1 MASPQT
7 AAPLLTAEEFHQ
19 LPDPEE
25 GGKLELIDGE
35 VFYEIPA
42 SSGHGDLAGLLIIR
56 LGSFSLENG
65 LGKVVPEVG
74 FRLRR
79 NPDTVRAPDVAYIS
93 HATIQAR
100 GWPRE
105 GFVDYPP
112 DLAIEV
118 ISPSNLDSEVALKV
132 EHYIEAGVPRV
143 WVVRPR
149 TQTVTVHYPD
159 HTARTLL
166 IGSVLTSDDAGFATA
181 GFALALEALFA
192 NQ

>member
-7 AAPLLTAEEFHQ
+7 AAPLLTAEEFYQ
-19 LPDPEE
+19 LSDPEE
-25 GGKLELIDGE
+25 GGKLELIDGKVVWE
-35 VFYEIPA
+35 TPV

-56 LGSFSLENG
+56 LGSFSLENV

-79 NPDTVRAPDVAYIS
+79 NPDTVRAPDIAYVS
-93 HATIQAR
+93 NATIQAR
-100 GWPRE
+100 GWPAE

-132 EHYIEAGVPRV
+132 EHYLTAGVPRV

-166 IGSVLTSDDAGFATA
+166 IGSVLTSDDAGFAAA
-181 GFALALEALFA
+181 GFELPLEALFA